1 MNHHQ
6 NISNNEGLVVLK
18 ELRKDLKAL
27 KALHSQ
33 LGKTISTDSLTNLGE
48 CYIKE

>member
-6 NISNNEGLVVLK
+6 NEGLVVLK

-27 KALHSQ
+27 KALHSW
-33 LGKTISTDSLTNLGE
+33 LGKTISTDFLTNLGE